1 MNNLIVFLK
10 KELKEFVKTWKLL
23 ILLALFI
30 VNSFMSPILY
40 YYMPK
45 LLELS
50 GLPGAAEQFDMSLA
64 SYYTQYYGNQFQS
77 GFLALIF
84 ITCLA
89 VVREKKKGT
98 AILTLTKNISRPTFV
113 LAKYISYVI
122 WYTVVYVVSS
132 AAFAAMIK
140 VLINESINKHTI
152 ASFGLFYLIGIMFAA
167 GAIFASCIGKNTI
180 VSCLIGFGVYIAV
193 FILAAIPYVN
203 KFTPAMLLDNSIT
216 ALSGNYENLLIPLLT
231 CIGCTVLFL
240 VLGIVSFEKQEL

>member
-1 MNNLIVFLK
+1 
-10 KELKEFVKTWKLL
+10 
-23 ILLALFI
+23 
-30 VNSFMSPILY
+30 
-40 YYMPK
+40 
-45 LLELS
+45 LS